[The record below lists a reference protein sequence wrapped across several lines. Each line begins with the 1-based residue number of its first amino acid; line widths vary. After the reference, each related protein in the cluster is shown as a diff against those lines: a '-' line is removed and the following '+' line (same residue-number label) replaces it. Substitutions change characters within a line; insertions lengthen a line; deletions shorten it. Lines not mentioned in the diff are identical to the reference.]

1 MTAMVG
7 KMVAKKLF
15 KETSANK
22 FGSEDPYFESVPA
35 SRLGFKKKK
44 TKALPPGLTKDE
56 EHVLTKA
63 KRRAYRMD
71 LCFSTCG
78 FKFGLGALV
87 GLVPGYGFRIRYMS
101 IC

>member
-1 MTAMVG
+1 MT
-7 KMVAKKLF
+7 KLVAKKLF
-15 KETSANK
+15 KETTANK
-22 FGSEDPYFESVPA
+22 GGTADPYFESVPA

-71 LCFSTCG
+71 LMFGACG
-78 FKFGLGALV
+78 LKFGLGAIV
-87 GLVPGYGFRIRYMS
+87 GLIPG
-101 IC
+101 